1 MRAEE
6 AKRLASKM
14 HAEKIATQYAE
25 MLTNIQRRA
34 AEGHM
39 QFIFHGYM
47 FPENEQALRLLGYKV
62 GNDRGTDSIMV
73 SWREVDA
80 SSEESGIIIPSSN
93 S

>member
-6 AKRLASKM
+6 AKKLASRM

-25 MLTNIQRRA
+25 ILGHIQRRA
-34 AEGHM
+34 SDGHL
-39 QFIFHGYM
+39 QFVFHGYM

-62 GNDRGTDSIMV
+62 GNDRGTDSMMV
-73 SWREVDA
+73 SWREVTAAPED
-80 SSEESGIIIPSSN
+80 SGIILPSNN